1 MNEQQSKELAAFES
15 FKFNVGEIVTHVTSS
30 YGTEKGIVLER
41 ALVQS
46 EYGFF
51 RWYSVAFST
60 QPNVIVTE
68 AELRPYQSTRM

>member
-1 MNEQQSKELAAFES
+1 MNELAAFEK
-15 FKFNVGEIVTHVTSS
+15 FKFNVGDLVAHVSGD
-30 YGTEKGIVLER
+30 YDANKGIVLER

-51 RWYSVAFST
+51 RWYAVAFGI

-68 AELRPYQSTRM
+68 AELKLCQSTRL